1 MSNTQVNLETLKFV
15 HEGSYLIINK
25 TKPEI
30 VFLNLIKD
38 INIIDKQIGID
49 FEPIEINMIYQGGEH
64 KIKTFTK
71 TSLTEFKEF
80 LSSYF
85 DIKYQFY
92 LYFLSNNKSINIDQ
106 IALDKKNKNVLS
118 VGQLRL
124 SEKPHIFISVK
135 K

>member
-1 MSNTQVNLETLKFV
+1 
-15 HEGSYLIINK
+15 
-25 TKPEI
+25 
-30 VFLNLIKD
+30 
-38 INIIDKQIGID
+38 
-49 FEPIEINMIYQGGEH
+49 MIYQGKEQ

-71 TSLTEFKEF
+71 TSLIEFKEF

-124 SEKPHIFISVK
+124 SEKPHIFISV
-135 K
+135 

>member
-1 MSNTQVNLETLKFV
+1 MIHQ
-15 HEGSYLIINK
+15 GS
-25 TKPEI
+25 E
-30 VFLNLIKD
+30 
-38 INIIDKQIGID
+38 Q
-49 FEPIEINMIYQGGEH
+49 

-71 TSLTEFKEF
+71 TSLIEFKEF

-124 SEKPHIFISVK
+124 SEKPHIFISV
-135 K
+135 